1 MSFEELGKTLNRSLF
16 VSLDKIGGK
25 PLVKGFYALGITAVA
40 LWAINHL
47 FYTFSLGFGAGLW
60 GLVEITVFGL
70 FFITGLRI
78 LSEVFIVYLQAHSV
92 DAEAASTNEVPA
104 TLVDEVREAIEEL
117 GIDLGDEE
125 PDNDEKTP
133 FKRPTHQPKKAAAA
147 AKVAKRPAAAAAKK
161 PAPRTARRTPQSP
174 ASPPKSQG

>member
-1 MSFEELGKTLNRSLF
+1 MYFDELGKTLNRSLF

-25 PLVKGFYALGITAVA
+25 PLIKGFYALGITAVS

-47 FYTFSLGFGAGLW
+47 FYSFALGFGAGLW
-60 GLVEITVFGL
+60 GLLEILVFGL

-78 LSEVFIVYLQAHSV
+78 LSEVLIVYFQAHSV
-92 DAEAASTNEVPA
+92 DAEAASTTDIPSS
-104 TLVDEVREAIEEL
+104 LVDEVREAIEDL

-133 FKRPTHQPKKAAAA
+133 LPATTKGPKKAAAA
-147 AKVAKRPAAAAAKK
+147 AKVTKRPPAKAKK
-161 PAPRTARRTPQSP
+161 PAPRTARRTPR
-174 ASPPKSQG
+174 APKTET